1 MRAGYEGRG
10 PGPDNAKTILMLSS
24 ILDNY
29 PEALC
34 KQSILKISQNSLK
47 NTCIGVSFLIKACNF
62 IKKTSG
68 TGVFLWILRNF

>member
-34 KQSILKISQNSLK
+34 KHLYLKFPKIHSKTPVSESL
-47 NTCIGVSFLIKACNF
+47 F
-62 IKKTSG
+62 
-68 TGVFLWILRNF
+68 